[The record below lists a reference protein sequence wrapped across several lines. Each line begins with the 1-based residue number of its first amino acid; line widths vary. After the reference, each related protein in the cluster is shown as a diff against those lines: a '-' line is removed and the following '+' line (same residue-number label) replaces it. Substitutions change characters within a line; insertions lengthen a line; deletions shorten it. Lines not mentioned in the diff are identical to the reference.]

1 MKLKLL
7 PIALLAVVG
16 FTLAGCTPEASSTSQ
31 PPVTTTTTEEPP
43 STTTT
48 TDPGPSVTKFEIS
61 NKADLTAEWHV
72 EDADRLIR
80 FDIEPAA
87 NPQVLINNGEL
98 VITSS
103 NTGVVS
109 VLSANLHAVAAGQ
122 ATITATYAGLTDTV
136 EITVLEK
143 VVTPAMKIAAL
154 RDAITAEE
162 IVKEDEV
169 VVNGIISSYFES
181 PDHTYAGAY
190 IQDGPDAISLY
201 AGSISKDFEA
211 LGLKLGDKVRVEGAL
226 DIYNGLEQ
234 IKPTAIT
241 LVEDDTLQDPQ
252 ILEVTDFSKFN
263 KTDLA
268 QQSGRL
274 VKVTNVPYIGLAKGS
289 EISIDDTSG
298 HHYTVNFGTAEHTIP
313 YYVNY
318 HAGKNARNNIAGIL
332 RSLEAGDTVDLYG
345 VISWYNAPQ
354 ISPVY
359 MSGRDA
365 GDCIVPTT
373 ALDTPTAVSIDTTD
387 PVYIDVNTEFSA
399 TVTPSGANQAVLWS
413 VDDTTVAEVDQY
425 TGIVKGL
432 KEGTVNLTATSR
444 ANSSVKVS
452 KALTVTAEP
461 VDPDAP
467 IMMTTPVA
475 GQYIAGMLNTTN
487 NTTYYMIGGLTDP
500 NNAYYATSTNPNE
513 AMYVTL
519 AASGDGWT
527 MQLANGKYIA
537 VEDGTKYNNP
547 IESDTPFVWTWNSEY
562 NTFTA
567 IVDSTR
573 TNDDGSLQY
582 PDGREIFLGTY
593 GTFGTIGVCD
603 EYRFE
608 DGNYP
613 LHLYSYT
620 IVDEPVDPNAPVVM
634 ETPVAGQYI
643 GGLTANDGKNYYV
656 NGETTGSHNNY
667 LDTDANANNAM
678 YITLAASGEGWTM
691 QFASGKYIGI
701 GDGDEFNN
709 IVLQDEA
716 FVWTWNSEYQTF
728 TATVTSTATDE
739 DTGEVSYPDG
749 REVYMGTYSTFTT
762 ISRSDTS
769 YMGGNGQCYFHLY
782 TYTIVDEPTPEPTPS
797 ELMATLDFSEVEQN
811 QTVLTVETLQTI
823 LNSSLTV
830 VDGKTLTVAVSSTAN
845 IYAGNGTGG
854 YFANQGGFLKAGTGS
869 KNGSIVLNL
878 SSEIVRVEI
887 DCVKWNDS
895 SSDEVTVNGV
905 TLDVPAYENETFGTL
920 GFNLSATT
928 QLEITTAKRCFI
940 KAIRVYCATTTVSE

>member
-31 PPVTTTTTEEPP
+31 PSVTTTTTEEPP
-43 STTTT
+43 STTTTT

-61 NKADLTAEWHV
+61 NKTDLTAEWHV

-143 VVTPAMKIAAL
+143 VINPAMKIAAL
-154 RDAITAEE
+154 RDAITAGELK
-162 IVKEDEV
+162 KEDEV
-169 VVNGIISSYFES
+169 IVNGIISSYFES
-181 PDHTYAGAY
+181 PDHLYAGAY
-190 IQDGPDAISLY
+190 IQDGADAISLY

-211 LGLKLGDKVRVEGAL
+211 LGLNLGDKVRVEGTL

-274 VKVTNVPYIGLAKGS
+274 IKVTNVPYIGLAKGS

-298 HHYTVNFGTAEHTIP
+298 KHYTANFGTAEHTIP

-345 VISWYNAPQ
+345 VIGWFNAPQ

-365 GDCIVPTT
+365 GDCIDPTT
-373 ALDTPTAVSIDTTD
+373 ALDTPNAVSIDTTD
-387 PVYIDVNTEFSA
+387 PVYIDANTEFSA

-444 ANSSVKVS
+444 VNSSVKVS

-467 IMMTTPVA
+467 VAVETPAA
-475 GQYIAGMLNTTN
+475 GQYIVGFN
-487 NTTYYMIGGLTDP
+487 NGSTKYYLTGKMDG
-500 NNAYYATSTNPNE
+500 YYLGASENPNE
-513 AMYVTL
+513 AT
-519 AASGDGWT
+519 
-527 MQLANGKYIA
+527 
-537 VEDGTKYNNP
+537 
-547 IESDTPFVWTWNSEY
+547 
-562 NTFTA
+562 
-567 IVDSTR
+567 
-573 TNDDGSLQY
+573 
-582 PDGREIFLGTY
+582 
-593 GTFGTIGVCD
+593 
-603 EYRFE
+603 
-608 DGNYP
+608 
-613 LHLYSYT
+613 
-620 IVDEPVDPNAPVVM
+620 
-634 ETPVAGQYI
+634 
-643 GGLTANDGKNYYV
+643 
-656 NGETTGSHNNY
+656 
-667 LDTDANANNAM
+667 
-678 YITLAASGEGWTM
+678 YITVASSGEGWTL
-691 QFASGKYIGI
+691 QTEDSNYIGAVI
-701 GDGDEFNN
+701 SGTHLNAVFQE
-709 IVLQDEA
+709 EA
-716 FVWTWNSEYQTF
+716 FVWTWDATNKAFTASLDADTTVFLGGRGTFDTASVYETSKFGDSEYHIC
-728 TATVTSTATDE
+728 
-739 DTGEVSYPDG
+739 GLYSYTKVEEPEPVLPDG
-749 REVYMGTYSTFTT
+749 AKEVAITFDQEWNTGFTT
-762 ISRSDTS
+762 ISAESWSKTCAE
-769 YMGGNGQCYFHLY
+769 G
-782 TYTIVDEPTPEPTPS
+782 IVL
-797 ELMATLDFSEVEQN
+797 ELDKASSNTAVATTTRDGE
-811 QTVLTVETLQTI
+811 TVLNYVDQYSSVRVYQGNTLKITAPEGFEI
-823 LNSSLTV
+823 YSFDCTCYSGNPFNVNTATAV
-830 VDGKTLTVAVSSTAN
+830 NADGTALTVAEDTITISEATA
-845 IYAGNGTGG
+845 
-854 YFANQGGFLKAGTGS
+854 
-869 KNGSIVLNL
+869 SI
-878 SSEIVRVEI
+878 
-887 DCVKWNDS
+887 
-895 SSDEVTVNGV
+895 T
-905 TLDVPAYENETFGTL
+905 
-920 GFNLSATT
+920 
-928 QLEITTAKRCFI
+928 ITTLKQVRFE
-940 KAIRVYCATTTVSE
+940 TMTVVLVPVAA

>member
-16 FTLAGCTPEASSTSQ
+16 FTLAGCTPEASSTSE

-48 TDPGPSVTKFEIS
+48 TDPGPTVTKFEIS
-61 NKADLTAEWHV
+61 NKTDLTAEWHV

-109 VLSANLHAVAAGQ
+109 VLSANLHAEAAGQ

-234 IKPTAIT
+234 IKPTSIT
-241 LVEDDTLQDPQ
+241 RVEDDTLKQPE
-252 ILEVTDFSKFN
+252 ILEITDFSKFN
-263 KTDLA
+263 ATDLA

-274 VKVTNVPYIGLAKGS
+274 VKVTNVPYISLAEGS

-345 VISWYNAPQ
+345 VIGWFNAPQ

-425 TGIVKGL
+425 TGVVKGL

-444 ANSSVKVS
+444 VNSSVKVS

-467 IMMTTPVA
+467 V
-475 GQYIAGMLNTTN
+475 
-487 NTTYYMIGGLTDP
+487 
-500 NNAYYATSTNPNE
+500 
-513 AMYVTL
+513 
-519 AASGDGWT
+519 
-527 MQLANGKYIA
+527 
-537 VEDGTKYNNP
+537 
-547 IESDTPFVWTWNSEY
+547 
-562 NTFTA
+562 
-567 IVDSTR
+567 IV
-573 TNDDGSLQY
+573 
-582 PDGREIFLGTY
+582 
-593 GTFGTIGVCD
+593 
-603 EYRFE
+603 
-608 DGNYP
+608 
-613 LHLYSYT
+613 
-620 IVDEPVDPNAPVVM
+620 

-643 GGLTANDGKNYYV
+643 VGFSNGSTKYYLTGKMDGYYLGAPNDA
-656 NGETTGSHNNY
+656 T
-667 LDTDANANNAM
+667 
-678 YITLAASGEGWTM
+678 YITVASSGEGWTL
-691 QFASGKYIGI
+691 QTEDLKYIGAVV
-701 GDGDEFNN
+701 DGTYLNPTIQE
-709 IVLQDEA
+709 QA
-716 FVWTWNSEYQTF
+716 FVWTWDATNKAFTASLNADTTVFLGGRGTFDTASVYNTSKFGDSEYY
-728 TATVTSTATDE
+728 AC
-739 DTGEVSYPDG
+739 
-749 REVYMGTYSTFTT
+749 RLYS
-762 ISRSDTS
+762 
-769 YMGGNGQCYFHLY
+769 
-782 TYTIVDEPTPEPTPS
+782 YTIVEEPVGEEPV
-797 ELMATLDFSEVEQN
+797 A
-811 QTVLTVETLQTI
+811 VETPVAGQYIVGFSNGSTKYY
-823 LNSSLTV
+823 LTGKM
-830 VDGKTLTVAVSSTAN
+830 DGYYLGAV
-845 IYAGNGTGG
+845 
-854 YFANQGGFLKAGTGS
+854 LEKAGLF
-869 KNGSIVLNL
+869 KLKI
-878 SSEIVRVEI
+878 
-887 DCVKWNDS
+887 
-895 SSDEVTVNGV
+895 
-905 TLDVPAYENETFGTL
+905 
-920 GFNLSATT
+920 
-928 QLEITTAKRCFI
+928 
-940 KAIRVYCATTTVSE
+940 

>member
-16 FTLAGCTPEASSTSQ
+16 FTLAGCTPEASSTSE

-211 LGLKLGDKVRVEGAL
+211 LGLKLGDKVRVEGTL

-274 VKVTNVPYIGLAKGS
+274 IKVTNVPYIGLAKES

-444 ANSSVKVS
+444 VNSSVKVS

-467 IMMTTPVA
+467 IMMETPVA

-613 LHLYSYT
+613 LHLYS
-620 IVDEPVDPNAPVVM
+620 
-634 ETPVAGQYI
+634 
-643 GGLTANDGKNYYV
+643 
-656 NGETTGSHNNY
+656 
-667 LDTDANANNAM
+667 
-678 YITLAASGEGWTM
+678 
-691 QFASGKYIGI
+691 
-701 GDGDEFNN
+701 
-709 IVLQDEA
+709 
-716 FVWTWNSEYQTF
+716 
-728 TATVTSTATDE
+728 
-739 DTGEVSYPDG
+739 
-749 REVYMGTYSTFTT
+749 
-762 ISRSDTS
+762 
-769 YMGGNGQCYFHLY
+769 
-782 TYTIVDEPTPEPTPS
+782 YTIVDEPTPEPTPS

>member
-16 FTLAGCTPEASSTSQ
+16 FTLAGCTPEASYTSQ

-43 STTTT
+43 STTTTT

-143 VVTPAMKIAAL
+143 VINPAMEISAL
-154 RDAITAEE
+154 RDAITAGELK
-162 IVKEDEV
+162 KEDEV

-181 PDHTYAGAY
+181 PDH
-190 IQDGPDAISLY
+190 LY

-211 LGLKLGDKVRVEGAL
+211 LGLKLGDKVRVEGTL

-263 KTDLA
+263 ATDLA

-274 VKVTNVPYIGLAKGS
+274 IKVTNVPYIGLADKN

-298 HHYTVNFGTAEHTIP
+298 KHYTANFGTAEHKIP

-332 RSLEAGDTVDLYG
+332 KALEAGDTVDLYG
-345 VISWYNAPQ
+345 VIGWFNAPQ

-359 MSGRDA
+359 MSGREA
-365 GDCIVPTT
+365 GDCIDPTT
-373 ALDTPTAVSIDTTD
+373 ALDTPNAVSIDTTD
-387 PVYIDVNTEFSA
+387 PVYIDANTEFSA

-413 VDDTTVAEVDQY
+413 VDDDTVAEVDQY

-444 ANSSVKVS
+444 VNSSVKVS
-452 KALTVTAEP
+452 KALTVTT
-461 VDPDAP
+461 DQDAP
-467 IMMTTPVA
+467 VAVETPAA
-475 GQYIAGMLNTTN
+475 GQYIVGFN
-487 NTTYYMIGGLTDP
+487 NGSTKYYLTGKMDG
-500 NNAYYATSTNPNE
+500 YYLGASENPNE
-513 AMYVTL
+513 ATYITV
-519 AASGDGWT
+519 ASSGEGWT
-527 MQLANGKYIA
+527 LQTEDSNYIGA
-537 VEDGTKYNNP
+537 VVDGTYLNP
-547 IESDTPFVWTWNSEY
+547 TIQEEVFVWTWDATNKAFTASLDADTTVFLGGRGTHDTASVYNTDNFGDSEY
-562 NTFTA
+562 H
-567 IVDSTR
+567 IC
-573 TNDDGSLQY
+573 G
-582 PDGREIFLGTY
+582 
-593 GTFGTIGVCD
+593 
-603 EYRFE
+603 
-608 DGNYP
+608 
-613 LHLYSYT
+613 LYSYSK
-620 IVDEPVDPNAPVVM
+620 VEEPVGDEPVVM

-643 GGLTANDGKNYYV
+643 GGLTANDGKNYYT
-656 NGETTGSHNNY
+656 NGETTGSYNNY
-667 LDTDANANNAM
+667 LDTDANPNNAM
-678 YITLAASGEGWTM
+678 YITLAASGEGWTL

-701 GDGDEFNN
+701 GDGDDHNN

-728 TATVTSTATDE
+728 TATVTTTDSE
-739 DTGEVSYPDG
+739 YADG
-749 REVYMGTYSTFTT
+749 NREVYMGTYSTFTT

-769 YMGGNGQCYFHLY
+769 FMGKDGQCYFRLY
-782 TYTIVDEPTPEPTPS
+782 TYTIVDEPVDPEPVLPDGAKEAAIT
-797 ELMATLDFSEVEQN
+797 FN
-811 QTVLTVETLQTI
+811 QEWNTGFTTI
-823 LNSSLTV
+823 SGQSWS
-830 VDGKTLTVAVSSTAN
+830 KTCAE
-845 IYAGNGTGG
+845 G
-854 YFANQGGFLKAGTGS
+854 
-869 KNGSIVLNL
+869 IVLELDKGTNN
-878 SSEIVRVEI
+878 
-887 DCVKWNDS
+887 ND
-895 SSDEVTVNGV
+895 V
-905 TLDVPAYENETFGTL
+905 
-920 GFNLSATT
+920 
-928 QLEITTAKRCFI
+928 
-940 KAIRVYCATTTVSE
+940 ATTTRDGETVLNYVDQYSAVRVYKGNTLKITAPEGFEIYSFDCTCYSGNPFNVNTATAVNTITISEATASITITTLEQVRFETMTIVLVPVAA

>member
-48 TDPGPSVTKFEIS
+48 TDPGPTVTKFEIS
-61 NKADLTAEWHV
+61 NKTDLTAEWHV

-181 PDHTYAGAY
+181 PDHTYAGAF

-211 LGLKLGDKVRVEGAL
+211 LGLKLGDKVRVEGTL

-241 LVEDDTLQDPQ
+241 LVEDETLEEPE
-252 ILEVTDFSKFN
+252 ILEITDFSKFN
-263 KTDLA
+263 ATDLA

-274 VKVTNVPYIGLAKGS
+274 IKVTNVPYIGLAKGS

-298 HHYTVNFGTAEHTIP
+298 KHYTVNFGTAEHTIP

-345 VISWYNAPQ
+345 VIGWYNAPQ

-413 VDDTTVAEVDQY
+413 IDDTTVAEVDQY

-444 ANSSVKVS
+444 VNSSVKVS

-467 IMMTTPVA
+467 VAVETPAA
-475 GQYIAGMLNTTN
+475 GQYIVGFSNGSTK
-487 NTTYYMIGGLTDP
+487 YYITGKMDG
-500 NNAYYATSTNPNE
+500 YYLGASENPNE
-513 AMYVTL
+513 ATYITV
-519 AASGDGWT
+519 ASSGEGWT
-527 MQLANGKYIA
+527 LQTEDLSYIGA
-537 VEDGTKYNNP
+537 VISGTHLNP
-547 IESDTPFVWTWNSEY
+547 TVQEEAFVWTWDATNKAFTASLDADTTVFLGGRGTYNTASVYNTDNFGDSEY
-562 NTFTA
+562 H
-567 IVDSTR
+567 IC
-573 TNDDGSLQY
+573 G
-582 PDGREIFLGTY
+582 
-593 GTFGTIGVCD
+593 
-603 EYRFE
+603 
-608 DGNYP
+608 
-613 LHLYSYT
+613 LYSYT
-620 IVDEPVDPNAPVVM
+620 KVEEPVGDAPVVM
-634 ETPVAGQYI
+634 ETPVAGKYI
-643 GGLTANDGKNYYV
+643 GGLTANDGKNYYA
-656 NGETTGSHNNY
+656 NGETTGKYNNY
-667 LDTDANANNAM
+667 LNTDANPNNAM

-701 GDGDEFNN
+701 GDGDSNNN
-709 IVLQDEA
+709 IVLLDEA

-728 TATVTSTATDE
+728 TAIVDSTKTND
-739 DTGEVSYPDG
+739 DGSLKYPDG
-749 REVYMGTYSTFTT
+749 REVYMGTYDTFTT
-762 ISRSDTS
+762 VSRSDAS
-769 YMGGNGQCYFHLY
+769 YMGEDGQCYFHLY

-797 ELMATLDFSEVEQN
+797 ELMATLDFSAVEYVEDEL
-811 QTVLTVETLQTI
+811 TEKLTVEALQTI
-823 LNSSLTV
+823 LNSGLTV
-830 VDGKTLTVAVSSTAN
+830 VDGKTLTVTVSSTDN
-845 IYAGNGTGG
+845 IYAGNGSGG
-854 YFANQGGFLKAGTGS
+854 YIEKQGGFLKAGTSS

-887 DCVKWNDS
+887 DCVKWNDK

-905 TLDVPAYENETFGTL
+905 TLDAPAYENETFGTL
-920 GFNLSATT
+920 GFDFSATT

>member
-16 FTLAGCTPEASSTSQ
+16 FTLAGCTPEASYTSQ

-43 STTTT
+43 STTTTT

-143 VVTPAMKIAAL
+143 VINPAMEISAL
-154 RDAITAEE
+154 RDAITAGELK
-162 IVKEDEV
+162 KEDEV

-181 PDHTYAGAY
+181 PDHLYAGAY

-211 LGLKLGDKVRVEGAL
+211 LGLKLGDKVRVEGTL

-263 KTDLA
+263 ATDLA

-274 VKVTNVPYIGLAKGS
+274 IKVTNVPYIGLADKN

-298 HHYTVNFGTAEHTIP
+298 KHYTANFGTAEHKIP

-332 RSLEAGDTVDLYG
+332 KALEAGDTVDLYG
-345 VISWYNAPQ
+345 VIGWFNAPQ

-359 MSGRDA
+359 MSGREA
-365 GDCIVPTT
+365 GDCIDPTT
-373 ALDTPTAVSIDTTD
+373 ALDTPNAVSIDTTD
-387 PVYIDVNTEFSA
+387 PVYIDANTEFSA

-413 VDDTTVAEVDQY
+413 VDDDTVAEVDQY

-444 ANSSVKVS
+444 VNSSVKVS
-452 KALTVTAEP
+452 KALTVTT
-461 VDPDAP
+461 DQDAP
-467 IMMTTPVA
+467 VAVETPAA
-475 GQYIAGMLNTTN
+475 GQYIVGFN
-487 NTTYYMIGGLTDP
+487 NGSTKYYLTGKMDG
-500 NNAYYATSTNPNE
+500 YYLGASENPNE
-513 AMYVTL
+513 ATYITV
-519 AASGDGWT
+519 ASSGEGWT
-527 MQLANGKYIA
+527 LQTEDSNYIGA
-537 VEDGTKYNNP
+537 VVDGTYLNP
-547 IESDTPFVWTWNSEY
+547 TIQEEVFVWTWDATNKAFTASLDADTTVFLGGRGTHDTASVYNTDNFGDSEY
-562 NTFTA
+562 H
-567 IVDSTR
+567 IC
-573 TNDDGSLQY
+573 G
-582 PDGREIFLGTY
+582 
-593 GTFGTIGVCD
+593 
-603 EYRFE
+603 
-608 DGNYP
+608 
-613 LHLYSYT
+613 LYSYSK
-620 IVDEPVDPNAPVVM
+620 VEEPVGDEPVVM

-643 GGLTANDGKNYYV
+643 GGLTANDGKNYYT
-656 NGETTGSHNNY
+656 NGETTGSYNNY
-667 LDTDANANNAM
+667 LDTDANPNNAM
-678 YITLAASGEGWTM
+678 YITLAASGEGWTL

-701 GDGDEFNN
+701 GDGDDHNN

-728 TATVTSTATDE
+728 TATVTTTDSE
-739 DTGEVSYPDG
+739 YADG
-749 REVYMGTYSTFTT
+749 NREVYMGTYSTFTT

-769 YMGGNGQCYFHLY
+769 FMGKDGQCYFRLY
-782 TYTIVDEPTPEPTPS
+782 TYTIVDEPVDPEPVLPDGAKEAAITFNQEWNTGFTTIS
-797 ELMATLDFSEVEQN
+797 GQSWSKTCAEGIVLELDKGTNNNDVATTTRDGE
-811 QTVLTVETLQTI
+811 TVLNYVDQYSAVRVYKGNTLKITAPEGFEI
-823 LNSSLTV
+823 YSFDCTCYSGNPFNVNTATAV
-830 VDGKTLTVAVSSTAN
+830 NADGTALTVAEDTITISEATAS
-845 IYAGNGTGG
+845 ITITTLEQVR
-854 YFANQGGFLKAGTGS
+854 FETMT
-869 KNGSIVLNL
+869 IVL
-878 SSEIVRVEI
+878 
-887 DCVKWNDS
+887 
-895 SSDEVTVNGV
+895 
-905 TLDVPAYENETFGTL
+905 VPVA
-920 GFNLSATT
+920 A
-928 QLEITTAKRCFI
+928 
-940 KAIRVYCATTTVSE
+940 

>member
-31 PPVTTTTTEEPP
+31 PHVTTTTTEEPT
-43 STTTT
+43 STTTTT

-143 VVTPAMKIAAL
+143 VVAPAMKIAAL
-154 RDAITAEE
+154 RDAITAGE

-169 VVNGIISSYFES
+169 VVNGVITAYFES
-181 PDHTYAGAY
+181 PDHTYAGAF

-211 LGLKLGDKVRVEGAL
+211 LGLKLGDIVRVEGAL

-241 LVEDDTLQDPQ
+241 LVEDDTLQKPQ

-263 KTDLA
+263 ATDLA

-274 VKVTNVPYIGLAKGS
+274 IKVTNVPYIGLAKGS

-298 HHYTVNFGTAEHTIP
+298 KHYTVNFGTAEHTIP

-332 RSLEAGDTVDLYG
+332 KALEAGDTVDLYG
-345 VISWYNAPQ
+345 VIGWHNSPQ

-359 MSGRDA
+359 MIGRGA

-387 PVYIDVNTEFSA
+387 PVYIDANTEFSA
-399 TVTPSGANQAVLWS
+399 TVTPSGANQAILWS
-413 VDDTTVAEVDQY
+413 IDDTTVAEVDQY
-425 TGIVKGL
+425 TGIVRGL

-444 ANSSVKVS
+444 VNSSVKVS
-452 KALTVTAEP
+452 KALTVTT
-461 VDPDAP
+461 DQDAP
-467 IMMTTPVA
+467 VAVETPAA
-475 GQYIAGMLNTTN
+475 GQYIVGFN
-487 NTTYYMIGGLTDP
+487 NGSTKYYLTGKMDG
-500 NNAYYATSTNPNE
+500 YYLGASENPNE
-513 AMYVTL
+513 ATYITV
-519 AASGDGWT
+519 ASSGEGWT
-527 MQLANGKYIA
+527 LQTEDSNYIGA
-537 VEDGTKYNNP
+537 VVDGTYLNP
-547 IESDTPFVWTWNSEY
+547 TIQEEVFVWTWDATNKAFTASLDADTTVFLGGRGTHDTASVY
-562 NTFTA
+562 NT
-567 IVDSTR
+567 D
-573 TNDDGSLQY
+573 N
-582 PDGREIFLGTY
+582 
-593 GTFGTIGVCD
+593 FGD
-603 EYRFE
+603 NEYHIC
-608 DGNYP
+608 G
-613 LHLYSYT
+613 LYSYT
-620 IVDEPVDPNAPVVM
+620 KAEEPVDPNAPVVM
-634 ETPVAGQYI
+634 ETPVAGKYI
-643 GGLTANDGKNYYV
+643 GGLTANDGKNYYT
-656 NGETTGSHNNY
+656 NGETTGQYSQW
-667 LDTDANANNAM
+667 LATDTNPNNAM

-691 QFASGKYIGI
+691 QFENGKYIGI
-701 GDGDEFNN
+701 GDGDSNNN
-709 IVLQDEA
+709 IVLLDET

-728 TATVTSTATDE
+728 TAIVDSTREKDDGTLQ
-739 DTGEVSYPDG
+739 YPDG
-749 REVYMGTYSTFTT
+749 REVYMGTYDTHTT
-762 ISRSDTS
+762 VSRSDTS
-769 YMGGNGQCYFHLY
+769 FMSEKGQCYFHLY
-782 TYTIVDEPTPEPTPS
+782 THTIVEEPVDPEPVLPDGAKEAAIT
-797 ELMATLDFSEVEQN
+797 FN
-811 QTVLTVETLQTI
+811 QEWNTGFTTI
-823 LNSSLTV
+823 S
-830 VDGKTLTVAVSSTAN
+830 GKSW
-845 IYAGNGTGG
+845 
-854 YFANQGGFLKAGTGS
+854 S
-869 KNGSIVLNL
+869 KTCAEGIVLELDKGTNN
-878 SSEIVRVEI
+878 
-887 DCVKWNDS
+887 ND
-895 SSDEVTVNGV
+895 V
-905 TLDVPAYENETFGTL
+905 
-920 GFNLSATT
+920 
-928 QLEITTAKRCFI
+928 
-940 KAIRVYCATTTVSE
+940 ATTTREGETVLNYVDKDSSVRVYEGNTLKITAPEGFEIYSFDCTCDSKKPSLSADTVTAVNADGSALTVSEEAIAISEATASITITTLAQIRIKTMTIVLVPVAA

>member
-31 PPVTTTTTEEPP
+31 PPATTTTTEEPP

-234 IKPTAIT
+234 IKPTSIT
-241 LVEDDTLQDPQ
+241 LVEDDTLKQPE
-252 ILEVTDFSKFN
+252 ILEITDLSKFN

-274 VKVTNVPYIGLAKGS
+274 IKVTNVPYIGLPDGQK
-289 EISIDDTSG
+289 ISIDDTSG
-298 HHYTVNFGTAEHTIP
+298 HHYTVNFGTAENTVP

-345 VISWYNAPQ
+345 VIGWYNGPQ

-425 TGIVKGL
+425 TGVVKGL

-444 ANSSVKVS
+444 VNSSVKVS

-467 IMMTTPVA
+467 IIVDTPVA
-475 GQYIAGMLNTTN
+475 GQYIVGFSNGTN
-487 NTTYYMIGGLTDP
+487 KYYLTGKMDGF
-500 NNAYYATSTNPNE
+500 YLGTSENPNE
-513 AMYVTL
+513 ATYITV
-519 AASGDGWT
+519 ASSGEGWT
-527 MQLANGKYIA
+527 LQTEDLKYIGA
-537 VEDGTKYNNP
+537 VVDGTYLNP
-547 IESDTPFVWTWNSEY
+547 TIQEQAFVWTWDATNEAFTASLNADTTVFLGGRGTYDTAGVYKTSNFGDSEY
-562 NTFTA
+562 YA
-567 IVDSTR
+567 CR
-573 TNDDGSLQY
+573 
-582 PDGREIFLGTY
+582 
-593 GTFGTIGVCD
+593 
-603 EYRFE
+603 
-608 DGNYP
+608 
-613 LHLYSYT
+613 LYSYT

-643 GGLTANDGKNYYV
+643 GGLTANDGANYYA
-656 NGETTGSHNNY
+656 NGELTGSHDEY
-667 LDTDANANNAM
+667 LDTDTNPNNAM
-678 YITLAASGEGWTM
+678 YITLAASGDGWTM
-691 QFASGKYIGI
+691 QFENGKYIGI
-701 GDGDEFNN
+701 GDGDEYNN
-709 IVLQDEA
+709 IVLLDEA

-728 TATVTSTATDE
+728 TATVTSTATDR
-739 DTGEVSYPDG
+739 DTGETLYPDG
-749 REVYMGTYSTFTT
+749 REVYMGTYKTFTT
-762 ISRSDTS
+762 VSRSDTS
-769 YMGGNGQCYFHLY
+769 YMGGEGQCYFHLY
-782 TYTIVDEPTPEPTPS
+782 TYTIVDEPTTEPTPN
-797 ELMATLDFSEVEQN
+797 ELIATLDFSAAEKN
-811 QTVLTVETLQTI
+811 TTVLTVETLQTI
-823 LNSSLTV
+823 LDSSLTV
-830 VDGKTLTVAVSSTAN
+830 VDGKTLTVTASSTAN

-854 YFANQGGFLKAGTGS
+854 YFENQGGFLKAGTSS

-887 DCVKWNDS
+887 DCVKWNNS
-895 SSDEVTVNGV
+895 SSDDVTVNGV
-905 TLDVPAYENETFGTL
+905 TLDAPAYENETFGTL
-920 GFNLSATT
+920 GFDFSATT

-940 KAIRVYCATTTVSE
+940 KAIRIYCATSTVSE

>member
-31 PPVTTTTTEEPP
+31 PHVTTTTTEEPP

-143 VVTPAMKIAAL
+143 VVTPAMEISAL

-181 PDHTYAGAY
+181 PDHLYAGAY

-234 IKPTAIT
+234 IKPTSIT
-241 LVEDDTLQDPQ
+241 LVEDDTLKQPE
-252 ILEVTDFSKFN
+252 ILEITDLSKFN

-274 VKVTNVPYIGLAKGS
+274 IKVTNVPYIGLADGS

-298 HHYTVNFGTAEHTIP
+298 NHYTVNFGTAENTVP

-345 VISWYNAPQ
+345 VIGWYNGPQ

-373 ALDTPTAVSIDTTD
+373 ALDTPTAVTIDTTD

-413 VDDTTVAEVDQY
+413 VDDTTVVEVDQY
-425 TGIVKGL
+425 TGVVKGL

-467 IMMTTPVA
+467 IMMETPVA
-475 GQYIAGMLNTTN
+475 GQYIAGMLNTTT
-487 NTTYYMIGGLTDP
+487 NTEYYMIGGLSD
-500 NNAYYATSTNPNE
+500 NYYATSTNPNE

-547 IESDTPFVWTWNSEY
+547 IESDTAFVWTWNSEY
-562 NTFTA
+562 HTFTA

-573 TNDDGSLQY
+573 TNDDGSLKY

-593 GTFGTIGVCD
+593 GTYGTIGVCD

-620 IVDEPVDPNAPVVM
+620 IVEEPVGEEPVAV

-643 GGLTANDGKNYYV
+643 VGFSNGTNKYYLTGKMDGYYLGTSENPNDA
-656 NGETTGSHNNY
+656 T
-667 LDTDANANNAM
+667 
-678 YITLAASGEGWTM
+678 YITVASSGEGWTL
-691 QFASGKYIGI
+691 QIEDLNYIGAVVS
-701 GDGDEFNN
+701 GTHLNAVFQE
-709 IVLQDEA
+709 QA
-716 FVWTWNSEYQTF
+716 FVWTWDATNKAFTASLDADTTVFLGGRGKFSTVGVYETSNFGDSEYYTCGLYSYTKVEEPEPVLPDGAVTKTIAFDASFNSGFTTITEDVCTKTVDGVEIEVLKNSSSSNIALENGVLKYVDPIRIYKGHSISFTAPEGYEIYALNEIDSPSGEKTF
-728 TATVTSTATDE
+728 SATNVSVTVANGTATVNDDSVTL
-739 DTGEVSYPDG
+739 
-749 REVYMGTYSTFTT
+749 
-762 ISRSDTS
+762 SDT
-769 YMGGNGQCYFHLY
+769 N
-782 TYTIVDEPTPEPTPS
+782 
-797 ELMATLDFSEVEQN
+797 ATV
-811 QTVLTVETLQTI
+811 
-823 LNSSLTV
+823 
-830 VDGKTLTVAVSSTAN
+830 TLTALNQFQMYSLVVVLVPVAA
-845 IYAGNGTGG
+845 
-854 YFANQGGFLKAGTGS
+854 
-869 KNGSIVLNL
+869 
-878 SSEIVRVEI
+878 
-887 DCVKWNDS
+887 
-895 SSDEVTVNGV
+895 
-905 TLDVPAYENETFGTL
+905 
-920 GFNLSATT
+920 
-928 QLEITTAKRCFI
+928 
-940 KAIRVYCATTTVSE
+940 

>member
-31 PPVTTTTTEEPP
+31 PLVTTTTTEEPP
-43 STTTT
+43 STTTTT

-143 VVTPAMKIAAL
+143 VVTPAMKIGAL
-154 RDAITAEE
+154 RDAIAAEE

-169 VVNGIISSYFES
+169 VVNGVITAYFES
-181 PDHTYAGAY
+181 PDHTYAGAF

-211 LGLKLGDKVRVEGAL
+211 LGLKLGDIVRVEGAL

-241 LVEDDTLQDPQ
+241 LVEDDSLQKPQ

-263 KTDLA
+263 ATDLA

-274 VKVTNVPYIGLAKGS
+274 IKVTNVPYIGLADKN

-298 HHYTVNFGTAEHTIP
+298 NHYTVNFGTAEHTIP

-332 RSLEAGDTVDLYG
+332 KALEAGDTVDLYG
-345 VISWYNAPQ
+345 VIGWYNSPQ

-359 MSGRDA
+359 MIGRDA

-413 VDDTTVAEVDQY
+413 VDDATVAEVDQY

-444 ANSSVKVS
+444 VNSSVKVS
-452 KALTVTAEP
+452 KALAVTAEP

-467 IMMTTPVA
+467 IMMETPVA

-537 VEDGTKYNNP
+537 VDDGTKYNNP

-562 NTFTA
+562 HTFTA

-573 TNDDGSLQY
+573 ENDDGSLQY

-593 GTFGTIGVCD
+593 GTYGTIGVCD

-620 IVDEPVDPNAPVVM
+620 IVDEPIDPDAPVVM

-643 GGLTANDGKNYYV
+643 GGMTANDGKNYYA
-656 NGETTGSHNNY
+656 NGETTGDYNNY
-667 LDTDANANNAM
+667 LDTDANPNNAM
-678 YITLAASGEGWTM
+678 YITLAASGEGWTL

-701 GDGDEFNN
+701 GDGDDHNN

-728 TATVTSTATDE
+728 TATVTTTNSDYA
-739 DTGEVSYPDG
+739 DG
-749 REVYMGTYSTFTT
+749 NREVYMGTYKTFTT

-769 YMGGNGQCYFHLY
+769 YMGGDGQCYFHLY
-782 TYTIVDEPTPEPTPS
+782 TYTIVDEPDPVLPDGAVTKTIAFDASFNSGFTTITTDTFVKTVDGVEI
-797 ELMATLDFSEVEQN
+797 EV
-811 QTVLTVETLQTI
+811 LK
-823 LNSSLTV
+823 NSSTTNIALENGVLKYVDPIRIYKNHSISFTAPEGYEIYALNEIDSPSGEKTFGATNVSVTV
-830 VDGKTLTVAVSSTAN
+830 ANGTATVNDDSVTLSETNATVTLTALNQFQMYSLVVVLVPVAA
-845 IYAGNGTGG
+845 
-854 YFANQGGFLKAGTGS
+854 
-869 KNGSIVLNL
+869 
-878 SSEIVRVEI
+878 
-887 DCVKWNDS
+887 
-895 SSDEVTVNGV
+895 
-905 TLDVPAYENETFGTL
+905 
-920 GFNLSATT
+920 
-928 QLEITTAKRCFI
+928 
-940 KAIRVYCATTTVSE
+940 

>member
-31 PPVTTTTTEEPP
+31 PHVTTTTTEEPP
-43 STTTT
+43 STTTTT

-143 VVTPAMKIAAL
+143 VVAPAMKISAL
-154 RDAITAEE
+154 RDAITAGE

-169 VVNGIISSYFES
+169 VVNGVITAYFES
-181 PDHTYAGAY
+181 PDHTYAGAF

-211 LGLKLGDKVRVEGAL
+211 LGLKLGDIVRVEGAL

-241 LVEDDTLQDPQ
+241 LVEDDTLQKPQ

-274 VKVTNVPYIGLAKGS
+274 IKVTNVPYIGLADKN

-298 HHYTVNFGTAEHTIP
+298 NHYTVNFGTAEHTIP

-332 RSLEAGDTVDLYG
+332 KALEAGDTVDLYG
-345 VISWYNAPQ
+345 VIGWYHSPQ

-359 MSGRDA
+359 MIGRDA

-413 VDDTTVAEVDQY
+413 VDDATVAEVDQY

-444 ANSSVKVS
+444 VNSSVKVS

-467 IMMTTPVA
+467 IMM
-475 GQYIAGMLNTTN
+475 
-487 NTTYYMIGGLTDP
+487 
-500 NNAYYATSTNPNE
+500 
-513 AMYVTL
+513 
-519 AASGDGWT
+519 
-527 MQLANGKYIA
+527 
-537 VEDGTKYNNP
+537 
-547 IESDTPFVWTWNSEY
+547 
-562 NTFTA
+562 
-567 IVDSTR
+567 
-573 TNDDGSLQY
+573 
-582 PDGREIFLGTY
+582 
-593 GTFGTIGVCD
+593 
-603 EYRFE
+603 
-608 DGNYP
+608 
-613 LHLYSYT
+613 
-620 IVDEPVDPNAPVVM
+620 

-643 GGLTANDGKNYYV
+643 GGMTANDGKNYYA
-656 NGETTGSHNNY
+656 NGETTGKYNNY
-667 LDTDANANNAM
+667 LDTDTNPNNSM
-678 YITLAASGEGWTM
+678 YITLAASGEGWTL

-701 GDGDEFNN
+701 GDGDANNN
-709 IVLQDEA
+709 IVLLDEA

-728 TATVTSTATDE
+728 TATVTSTATDR
-739 DTGEVSYPDG
+739 DTGETLYPDG
-749 REVYMGTYSTFTT
+749 REVYMGTYDTFTT
-762 ISRSDTS
+762 VSRSDTS
-769 YMGGNGQCYFHLY
+769 YMGGKGQCYFHLY

-797 ELMATLDFSEVEQN
+797 ELMATLDFSAVEYVKDEL
-811 QTVLTVETLQTI
+811 TEKLTVEALQTI
-823 LNSSLTV
+823 LNSGLTV
-830 VDGKTLTVAVSSTAN
+830 VDGKTLTVTVSSTDN

-854 YFANQGGFLKAGTGS
+854 YIENQGGFLKAGTSS

-887 DCVKWNDS
+887 DCVKWNDK

-905 TLDVPAYENETFGTL
+905 TLDAPAYENETFGTL
-920 GFNLSATT
+920 GFDFSATT

-940 KAIRVYCATTTVSE
+940 KAIRIYCATTTVSE

>member
-16 FTLAGCTPEASSTSQ
+16 FTLAGCTPEASLTSQ

-48 TDPGPSVTKFEIS
+48 TTDPGPSVTKFEIS
-61 NKADLTAEWHV
+61 NKTDLTAEWHV

-143 VVTPAMKIAAL
+143 VVTPAMKISAL
-154 RDAITAEE
+154 RDAITAGE

-169 VVNGIISSYFES
+169 VVNGVITACFES
-181 PDHTYAGAY
+181 PDHTYAGAF
-190 IQDGPDAISLY
+190 IQDGADAISLY

-211 LGLKLGDKVRVEGAL
+211 LGLKLGDIVRVEGAL

-241 LVEDDTLQDPQ
+241 LVEDDTLQKPQ

-274 VKVTNVPYIGLAKGS
+274 IKVTNVPYIGLAKGS

-298 HHYTVNFGTAEHTIP
+298 KHYTVNFGTAEHTIP

-332 RSLEAGDTVDLYG
+332 KALEAGDTVDLYG
-345 VISWYNAPQ
+345 VIGWYNSPQ

-359 MSGRDA
+359 MIGRDA

-444 ANSSVKVS
+444 VNSSVKVS

-461 VDPDAP
+461 VNPD
-467 IMMTTPVA
+467 
-475 GQYIAGMLNTTN
+475 
-487 NTTYYMIGGLTDP
+487 
-500 NNAYYATSTNPNE
+500 
-513 AMYVTL
+513 
-519 AASGDGWT
+519 
-527 MQLANGKYIA
+527 
-537 VEDGTKYNNP
+537 
-547 IESDTPFVWTWNSEY
+547 
-562 NTFTA
+562 
-567 IVDSTR
+567 
-573 TNDDGSLQY
+573 
-582 PDGREIFLGTY
+582 
-593 GTFGTIGVCD
+593 
-603 EYRFE
+603 
-608 DGNYP
+608 
-613 LHLYSYT
+613 
-620 IVDEPVDPNAPVVM
+620 APVVM

-643 GGLTANDGKNYYV
+643 GGMTANDGKNYYA
-656 NGETTGSHNNY
+656 NGETTGKYNNY
-667 LDTDANANNAM
+667 LNTDTNPNNAM
-678 YITLAASGEGWTM
+678 YITLAASGDGWTM

-701 GDGDEFNN
+701 GDGDANNN
-709 IVLQDEA
+709 IVLLDEA

-728 TATVTSTATDE
+728 TTTVTSTATDR
-739 DTGEVSYPDG
+739 DTGETLYPDG
-749 REVYMGTYSTFTT
+749 REVYMGTYDTFTT

-769 YMGGNGQCYFHLY
+769 YMGGDGQCYFHLY
-782 TYTIVDEPTPEPTPS
+782 TYTIVDEPVDPEPVLPDGAVTKTIAFDAS
-797 ELMATLDFSEVEQN
+797 FNSGFTTITTDAFVKTVDGVEIEV
-811 QTVLTVETLQTI
+811 LK
-823 LNSSLTV
+823 NSSTSNIALENGVLKYVDPIRIYKNHSISFTAPEGYEIYALNEIDSPSGEKTFGATNVSVTV
-830 VDGKTLTVAVSSTAN
+830 ANGTATVNDDSVTLSDTNATVTLTALNQFQMYSLVVVLVPVAA
-845 IYAGNGTGG
+845 
-854 YFANQGGFLKAGTGS
+854 
-869 KNGSIVLNL
+869 
-878 SSEIVRVEI
+878 
-887 DCVKWNDS
+887 
-895 SSDEVTVNGV
+895 
-905 TLDVPAYENETFGTL
+905 
-920 GFNLSATT
+920 
-928 QLEITTAKRCFI
+928 
-940 KAIRVYCATTTVSE
+940 

>member
-16 FTLAGCTPEASSTSQ
+16 FTLAGCTPEASSTSE

-234 IKPTAIT
+234 IKPTSIT
-241 LVEDDTLQDPQ
+241 RVEDDTLKQPE
-252 ILEVTDFSKFN
+252 ILEITDLSKFN

-274 VKVTNVPYIGLAKGS
+274 IKVTNVPYIGLADGS

-298 HHYTVNFGTAEHTIP
+298 NHYTANFGTAEHTVP

-345 VISWYNAPQ
+345 VIGWYNAPQ

-373 ALDTPTAVSIDTTD
+373 ALDAPTAVSIDTTD

-425 TGIVKGL
+425 TGVVKGL

-444 ANSSVKVS
+444 VNSSVKVS
-452 KALTVTAEP
+452 KALTVTPEP

-467 IMMTTPVA
+467 IMMETPVA
-475 GQYIAGMLNTTN
+475 GQYIAGMLNTTT
-487 NTTYYMIGGLTDP
+487 NTEYYMIGGLSG
-500 NNAYYATSTNPNE
+500 NYYATSTNPNE

-643 GGLTANDGKNYYV
+643 GGLTANEGKNYYV

-782 TYTIVDEPTPEPTPS
+782 TYTIVDEPVDPEPALPDGAVTKTIAFDAS
-797 ELMATLDFSEVEQN
+797 FNSGFTTITEDVCTKTVDGVEIEV
-811 QTVLTVETLQTI
+811 LK
-823 LNSSLTV
+823 NSSSSNIALENGVLKYVNPIRIYKGHSISFTAPEGYEIYALNEI
-830 VDGKTLTVAVSSTAN
+830 DSPSGGKTFSATNVSVTVA
-845 IYAGNGTGG
+845 NGT
-854 YFANQGGFLKAGTGS
+854 A
-869 KNGSIVLNL
+869 
-878 SSEIVRVEI
+878 
-887 DCVKWNDS
+887 
-895 SSDEVTVNGV
+895 TVNDDSV
-905 TLDVPAYENETFGTL
+905 TLSDTNATVTLTALNQFQMYSLVVVLVPVA
-920 GFNLSATT
+920 A
-928 QLEITTAKRCFI
+928 
-940 KAIRVYCATTTVSE
+940 